1 MIKVGLIGFGFMG
14 RMHFDNYVRL
24 MKEGSPVE
32 LKAICDIQI
41 EELKNGKAI
50 GNIATDQELYDLSP
64 FNLYTNIEDMI
75 ANEELDMIDITLPTG
90 LHAQITCSMLEK
102 GYHVLCE
109 KPIARTAE
117 QAWQMVETANQ
128 TGKKLMI
135 GQCLRF
141 WPAYEYAKACVED
154 GRYGKPFGGSF
165 FRGSGLPAP
174 WFLDGSKSG
183 GCLMDMHIHDTD
195 MVHWLF
201 GAPDKVS
208 TIARN
213 VIPGS
218 GYDIVSTHYV
228 YDSGLVLNAQADWT
242 LQGDFGFEMSYR
254 INFEGGNLIF
264 ANNQVKVNPN
274 EGPSFIAELSEDMG
288 YYFEIRSFIEAL
300 ANGTELTVCTAESAA
315 RTLDIIEAE
324 QKSADNGGAFITL

>member
-14 RMHFDNYVRL
+14 RMHFDNYTRL
-24 MKEGSPVE
+24 MAEGAPVQ
-32 LKAICDIQI
+32 LKAICDVRI
-41 EELKNGKAI
+41 EELKDGKAI
-50 GNIATDQELYDLSP
+50 GNIATNQELYNLDP
-64 FNLYTNIEDMI
+64 FNLYTDIEEMI
-75 ANEELDMIDITLPTG
+75 ANEDLDMIDITLPTG
-90 LHAQITCSMLEK
+90 LHADITISMLEK
-102 GYHVLCE
+102 GYHVMCE

-117 QAWQMVETANQ
+117 DAWRMVATAER

-141 WPAYEYAKACVED
+141 WPAYEYAKACIED
-154 GRYGKPFGGSF
+154 GRYGKPLGGSF
-165 FRGSGLPAP
+165 FRGSGLPAE

-183 GCLMDMHIHDTD
+183 GCLLDMHIHDTD

-201 GAPDKVS
+201 GVPDKVS
-208 TIARN
+208 TMARN

-218 GYDIVSTHYV
+218 AYDIVSTHYV

-242 LQGDFGFEMSYR
+242 LRGDFGFEMNYR

-264 ANNQVKVNPN
+264 ADNKVKVNPN
-274 EGPSFIAELSEDMG
+274 EEPSFVAELSDDMG
-288 YYFEIRSFIEAL
+288 YYFEIRSFIDSL
-300 ANGTELTVCTAESAA
+300 ANDKPITVCTPESAA

-324 QKSADNGGAFITL
+324 QKSADAGGTFISL